1 MNTSF
6 PTLNLRQLDRKL
18 TDWRQVHRQE
28 VPSGGWIRAI
38 RTSVGLT
45 RLALSRILGVKSAT
59 IADLERSEAQGTITL
74 KSLRKA
80 AAAMDCDVVYALV
93 PRTTLSGFLEE
104 RAQEKARAI
113 LARTSHTMALEDQAV
128 ESMDEQQFTDIVKSL
143 LDHPKALWK

>member
-1 MNTSF
+1 M
-6 PTLNLRQLDRKL
+6 
-18 TDWRQVHRQE
+18 
-28 VPSGGWIRAI
+28 
-38 RTSVGLT
+38 GLT